1 MSLFR
6 EKLSFLKITHIPKVE
21 WSSNTPFNIQPRLIT
36 IFYLILGLTLFG
48 LGEALLIISSLGVTP
63 WTVLAEGISL
73 KLKISVGLA
82 TFFVSISILILW
94 IPLKQKLGLGTIS
107 NAIVIACTIDLFV
120 YLIPE
125 TSSFFISILYLFLG
139 IFLVG
144 LGSGLYLTTNLG
156 PGTRDGLMKG
166 VSENFNKPISLV
178 RLIIET
184 TVVIL
189 GWLLGGTVGIGT
201 IMFAIFIGPLIS
213 MALSLIRKI
222 YK

>member
-21 WSSNTPFNIQPRLIT
+21 WSSNTPFNVQPRLIT

-82 TFFVSISILILW
+82 TFFVSIRILILW

-184 TVVIL
+184 TVVML

-213 MALSLIRKI
+213 IALSLIRNI

>member
-1 MSLFR
+1 MSLLR

-139 IFLVG
+139 VFLVG

-184 TVVIL
+184 TVVML

>member
-21 WSSNTPFNIQPRLIT
+21 WSSNTPFNVQPRLIT

-144 LGSGLYLTTNLG
+144 LGSGLYLTTNKS
-156 PGTRDGLMKG
+156 DAQ
-166 VSENFNKPISLV
+166 SFISV
-178 RLIIET
+178 DMYR
-184 TVVIL
+184 
-189 GWLLGGTVGIGT
+189 GIMQG
-201 IMFAIFIGPLIS
+201 MGN
-213 MALSLIRKI
+213 
-222 YK
+222 